1 MGVLL
6 DIKERMSIFKNFYD
20 EIRVVDPIN
29 NKVFSDEFNS
39 KINDNLNKKE
49 CSTSNCYDV
58 WGKKSM
64 CSTCI
69 SKKAYLKNDTFM
81 KLEYNQKNIFLVL
94 ASPIKIEER
103 KYVVEILKD
112 ITNNG
117 EIVEGTGE
125 TDYLDLTIKTMG
137 ENLVKDYLTG
147 VYNKRYID
155 QRFSKEANRN
165 LKESIPTTVI
175 MTDIDS
181 FKRVNDTYGHLI
193 GDKILRD
200 FAKVLNNNIRENSDW
215 IGRYGGEEFII
226 VLNNTNMKNG
236 VKVAEKLRKIIE
248 KMSFDYDEISVKI
261 TASFGVCEVS
271 EKEDPFDTIK
281 NADEKLYMAKMAGRN
296 KTVF

>member
-94 ASPIKIEER
+94 ASPIEIEER

-155 QRFSKEANRN
+155 QRFSKEDNRN

>member
-1 MGVLL
+1 MQHLH
-6 DIKERMSIFKNFYD
+6 I
-20 EIRVVDPIN
+20 
-29 NKVFSDEFNS
+29 
-39 KINDNLNKKE
+39 
-49 CSTSNCYDV
+49 
-58 WGKKSM
+58 
-64 CSTCI
+64 
-69 SKKAYLKNDTFM
+69 KKAYLKNDTFM
-81 KLEYNQKNIFLVL
+81 KLEYNQNHIFLVI
-94 ASPIKIEER
+94 ASPI
-103 KYVVEILKD
+103 EILKD

-125 TDYLDLTIKTMG
+125 TDYLDLTIKKMG
-137 ENLVKDYLTG
+137 ENLIKDYLTG

-155 QRFSKEANRN
+155 QRFSKEAHRN

-181 FKRVNDTYGHLI
+181 FKKVNDTYGHLI

-200 FAKVLNNNIRENSDW
+200 FAKLLNNNIRENSDW

-226 VLNNTNMKNG
+226 VLNNTNLENG

-248 KMSFDYDEISVKI
+248 KMSFNYDDLSIKI
-261 TASFGVCEVS
+261 TSSFGVCEVS

-281 NADEKLYMAKMAGRN
+281 NADEKLYMAKMTGRN

>member
-39 KINDNLNKKE
+39 KINYNLNKKE

-94 ASPIKIEER
+94 ASPIEIEER

-281 NADEKLYMAKMAGRN
+281 NTDEKLYMAKMAGRN

>member
-94 ASPIKIEER
+94 ASPIEIEER

-271 EKEDPFDTIK
+271 EKENPFDTIK

>member
-81 KLEYNQKNIFLVL
+81 KLEYNQKNISLVL
-94 ASPIKIEER
+94 ASPIEIEER

-281 NADEKLYMAKMAGRN
+281 NVDEKLYMAKMAGRN

>member
-1 MGVLL
+1 MEVLFKV
-6 DIKERMSIFKNFYD
+6 KERLSIFKKFYD

-29 NKVFSDEFNS
+29 NKVFSDGFNLKVS
-39 KINDNLNKKE
+39 DKLNE
-49 CSTSNCYDV
+49 SNYSSSSCYDI
-58 WGKKSM
+58 WGKSEM
-64 CSTCI
+64 CTNCI

-94 ASPIKIEER
+94 ASPIEIEER

>member
-94 ASPIKIEER
+94 ASPIEIEER

-215 IGRYGGEEFII
+215 IGRCGGEEFII

>member
-94 ASPIKIEER
+94 ASPIEIEER

-271 EKEDPFDTIK
+271 EKEDPFDIIK

>member
-1 MGVLL
+1 MEVLFKV
-6 DIKERMSIFKNFYD
+6 KERLSIFKKFYD

-29 NKVFSDEFNS
+29 NKVFSDGFNLKVS
-39 KINDNLNKKE
+39 DKLNE
-49 CSTSNCYDV
+49 SNYSSSSCYDI
-58 WGKKSM
+58 WGKSEM
-64 CSTCI
+64 CTNCI

-94 ASPIKIEER
+94 ASPIEIEER

-200 FAKVLNNNIRENSDW
+200 FAKVLNNSIRENSDW

-226 VLNNTNMKNG
+226 ILNNTNMKNG

>member
-1 MGVLL
+1 MEVLL
-6 DIKERMSIFKNFYD
+6 DVKERMSILKNFYD
-20 EIRVVDPIN
+20 EVRVVDPIN
-29 NKVFSDEFNS
+29 KIVFSDDFNL
-39 KINDNLNKKE
+39 KINNKFNEKD
-49 CSTSNCYDV
+49 CSLSNCYEL
-58 WGKKSM
+58 WGKKSI

-69 SKKAYLKNDTFM
+69 SKKAYLKNDTFI
-81 KLEYNQKNIFLVL
+81 KLEYNKNHVFLVI
-94 ASPIKIEER
+94 ASPIEFNEN

-117 EIVEGTGE
+117 SIVEGSGE
-125 TDYLDLTIKTMG
+125 DDYLDLTMKKMG
-137 ENLVKDYLTG
+137 ENLIKDYLTG

-155 QRFSKEANRN
+155 QRFSKEAHRN

-175 MTDIDS
+175 MTDIDY
-181 FKRVNDTYGHLI
+181 FKKVNDTYGHLV

-226 VLNNTNMKNG
+226 VLNNTNLKNG

-248 KMSFDYDEISVKI
+248 KMSFDYGDLSLKI
-261 TASFGVCEVS
+261 TSSFGVCEIS
-271 EKEDPFDTIK
+271 EKQDPFDTIK
-281 NADEKLYMAKMAGRN
+281 NADEKLYMAKMTGRN

>member
-94 ASPIKIEER
+94 ASPIEIEER

-281 NADEKLYMAKMAGRN
+281 NADEKLYMAKLAGRN

>member
-1 MGVLL
+1 MEVLL
-6 DIKERMSIFKNFYD
+6 DVKERMSILKNFYD
-20 EIRVVDPIN
+20 EVRVVDPIN
-29 NKVFSDEFNS
+29 NIVFSDDISLKINNEFNEKDCSLS
-39 KINDNLNKKE
+39 K
-49 CSTSNCYDV
+49 CYDI
-58 WGKKSM
+58 WGKNSA

-69 SKKAYLKNDTFM
+69 SKKAYLKNDTFI
-81 KLEYNQKNIFLVL
+81 KLEYNKNHVFLVI
-94 ASPIKIEER
+94 ASPIEFNEN

-117 EIVEGTGE
+117 SIVDGNG
-125 TDYLDLTIKTMG
+125 DNNYLNLTIKKIR
-137 ENLVKDYLTG
+137 ENLVKDHLTG

-175 MTDIDS
+175 IADIDS
-181 FKRVNDTYGHLI
+181 FKKVNDTYGHLV

-200 FAKVLNNNIRENSDW
+200 FAKVLHDNIRENNDW

-226 VLNNTNMKNG
+226 VLNNTNLENG

-248 KMSFDYDEISVKI
+248 KMSFNYGDLSIKI
-261 TASFGVCEVS
+261 TSSFGVCEIS
-271 EKEDPFDTIK
+271 EKEDSFDTIK
-281 NADEKLYMAKMAGRN
+281 NADEKLYMAKMTGRN

>member
-94 ASPIKIEER
+94 ASPIEIEER

-200 FAKVLNNNIRENSDW
+200 FAKVLNNNIRENSNW

>member
-94 ASPIKIEER
+94 ASPIEIEER

-271 EKEDPFDTIK
+271 EKEDLFDTIK

>member
-94 ASPIKIEER
+94 ASPIEIEER

-226 VLNNTNMKNG
+226 VLNNTNMTNG

>member
-94 ASPIKIEER
+94 ASPIEIEER

-181 FKRVNDTYGHLI
+181 FKKVNDTYGHLI

>member
-1 MGVLL
+1 
-6 DIKERMSIFKNFYD
+6 
-20 EIRVVDPIN
+20 
-29 NKVFSDEFNS
+29 
-39 KINDNLNKKE
+39 
-49 CSTSNCYDV
+49 
-58 WGKKSM
+58 M

-94 ASPIKIEER
+94 ASPIEIEER

>member
-94 ASPIKIEER
+94 ASPIEIEER

-226 VLNNTNMKNG
+226 ALNNTNMKNG

>member
-69 SKKAYLKNDTFM
+69 SKKAYLKDDTFM

-94 ASPIKIEER
+94 ASPIEIEER

-200 FAKVLNNNIRENSDW
+200 FAKVLNNSIRENSDW

>member
-6 DIKERMSIFKNFYD
+6 DIKERLSIFKNFYD
-20 EIRVVDPIN
+20 EIRLVDPIN
-29 NKVFSDEFNS
+29 NIVFSDEFNQ
-39 KINDNLNKKE
+39 KINGNLNKKE
-49 CSTSNCYDV
+49 CSLSNCYAV

-81 KLEYNQKNIFLVL
+81 KLEYNQNHIFLVI
-94 ASPIKIEER
+94 ASPIEIEEK

-125 TDYLDLTIKTMG
+125 TDYLDLTIKKME
-137 ENLVKDYLTG
+137 ENLIKDYLTG

-155 QRFSKEANRN
+155 QRFSKEAHRN

-181 FKRVNDTYGHLI
+181 FKKVNDTYGHLI

-200 FAKVLNNNIRENSDW
+200 FAKLLNNNIRENSDW

-226 VLNNTNMKNG
+226 VLNNTNLENG

-248 KMSFDYDEISVKI
+248 KMSFDYDDLSIKI
-261 TASFGVCEVS
+261 TSSFGVCEVL

-281 NADEKLYMAKMAGRN
+281 NADEKLYMAKMTGRN